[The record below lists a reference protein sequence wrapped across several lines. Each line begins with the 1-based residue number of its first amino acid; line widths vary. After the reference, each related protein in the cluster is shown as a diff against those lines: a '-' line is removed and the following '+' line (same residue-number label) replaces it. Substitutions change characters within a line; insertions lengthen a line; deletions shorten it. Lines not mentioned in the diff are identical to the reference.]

1 MANRLILYDK
11 RKDPWG
17 KVNARIFW
25 EGGGQDSVWVNA
37 SGDGEFHGT
46 GVVSYVEVAGEKILP
61 NIRRV
66 DGSTS
71 IVAVSQNSH

>member
-1 MANRLILYDK
+1 MANRLILRDR

-25 EGGGQDSVWVNA
+25 EGGGQDNIWVNE
-37 SGDGEFHGT
+37 SGNGEFSGT
-46 GVVSYVEVAGEKILP
+46 GIVSDVEVAGEKIS
-61 NIRRV
+61 IVQKV

-71 IVAVSQNSH
+71 IIAISRNTH